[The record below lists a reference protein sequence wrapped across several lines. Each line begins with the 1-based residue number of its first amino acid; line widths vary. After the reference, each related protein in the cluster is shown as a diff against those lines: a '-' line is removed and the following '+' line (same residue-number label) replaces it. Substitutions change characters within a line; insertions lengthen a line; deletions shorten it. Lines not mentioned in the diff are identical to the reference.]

1 MADVSR
7 RWLFISQLQIKAQ
20 LEFIPCMLHSA
31 FTVIL
36 RSQDCSI
43 NLSVVA
49 LDGNTR
55 GYSQE
60 WVLWMVSMCVSY
72 KLFLSGSWRW
82 GGASVHSF
90 PPAKSLAASL
100 QENS

>member
-1 MADVSR
+1 
-7 RWLFISQLQIKAQ
+7 
-20 LEFIPCMLHSA
+20 MLHNA
-31 FTVIL
+31 FMVIL
-36 RSQDCSI
+36 HSQDCSI

-49 LDGNTR
+49 LDGNMH

-60 WVLWMVSMCVSY
+60 WVLWMVPLCVSY

-82 GGASVHSF
+82 GGSMSAFLF
-90 PPAKSLAASL
+90 PVKSLAASL